1 MWLYSENI
9 QQSGYSQQV
18 VHKGSREGGEKD
30 SMTKK
35 REECIQVNSETS
47 LVKTSVSS
55 SLSFLLEFSTAVL
68 NVQLSGTL
76 FCQQRSS

>member
-18 VHKGSREGGEKD
+18 VHKGSREGGVKD

-47 LVKTSVSS
+47 FVKTSVSS
-55 SLSFLLEFSTAVL
+55 PLSFLLEFSTAIL

-76 FCQQRSS
+76 FCHQRSN